1 VNSYYSET
9 TITNLLNLSDDYDMK
24 KSQIFKGKTAWITG
38 ASSGIGESL
47 VYELVRRGSN
57 VIASSIDA
65 EGLER
70 VKAGCTGKS
79 EMVHCYP
86 FDLAETSAIH
96 LVVKQ
101 VIEKAGKI
109 DYLFNI
115 GGISQRARI
124 DETPLWL
131 DRKIFEINYFGTIA
145 LTKAVLPYM
154 VTQQSG
160 HILATSSISGRF
172 GFPLRSAY
180 SASKQALHGFF
191 ETLYLENKIN
201 NIRVSVII
209 PGRVRTAIS
218 LHALDSEGK
227 EHGKLDDG
235 QANGISPEK
244 AAEIIIKGMLKN
256 KREIL
261 VGKNELIMLHIRR
274 YFPWLFF
281 RIADKIK
288 A

>member
-1 VNSYYSET
+1 
-9 TITNLLNLSDDYDMK
+9 MK
-24 KSQIFKGKTAWITG
+24 NKKFIGKTAWITG

-47 VYELVRRGSN
+47 VYEFVNMGAA
-57 VIASSIDA
+57 VIASSNDLP
-65 EGLER
+65 GLER
-70 VKAGCTGKS
+70 VKAACDDKS
-79 EMVHCYP
+79 GLVHCVP
-86 FDLAETSAIH
+86 FDLSDTSEINK
-96 LVVKQ
+96 LVEQ
-101 VIEKAGKI
+101 IINEFRQI
-109 DYLFNI
+109 DFLINL

-131 DRKIFEINYFGTIA
+131 DRRIFEVNYFGTIA

-154 VTQQSG
+154 VRRQSG

-191 ETLYLENKIN
+191 ETLYLENKKN
-201 NIRVSVII
+201 NIRSSVII

-218 LHALDSEGK
+218 LHALNGEGE
-227 EHGKLDDG
+227 EHGKLDEG
-235 QANGISPEK
+235 QAKGILPSQAAKIIINGI
-244 AAEIIIKGMLKN
+244 LKN

-261 VGKNELIMLHIRR
+261 VGRSELILLYIRR
-274 YFPWLFF
+274 YWPWLFF

-288 A
+288 ST

>member
-1 VNSYYSET
+1 
-9 TITNLLNLSDDYDMK
+9 MK
-24 KSQIFKGKTAWITG
+24 KERFFIDKIVWITG
-38 ASSGIGESL
+38 ASSGIGEAL
-47 VYELVRRGSN
+47 VYEFVSRGAT
-57 VIASSIDA
+57 VIASSNDLI
-65 EGLER
+65 GLER
-70 VKAGCTGKS
+70 VKKACAEKS
-79 EMVHCYP
+79 DMVFCVP
-86 FDLAETSAIH
+86 FDLSDTSEINSIVDQQISET
-96 LVVKQ
+96 
-101 VIEKAGKI
+101 GRI
-109 DYLFNI
+109 DFLLNI

-154 VTQQSG
+154 IKQQSG

-191 ETLYLENKIN
+191 ETLFLENKKF
-201 NIRVSVII
+201 NIRSSVII

-218 LHALDSEGK
+218 YHALDAKGK
-227 EHGKLDDG
+227 EHGKMDDG
-235 QANGISPEK
+235 LAKGILPEK
-244 AAEIIIKGMLKN
+244 AAKIIINGIIKN

-261 VGKNELIMLHIRR
+261 VGGSELIFLHIRR
-274 YFPWLFF
+274 YCPWLFF

-288 A
+288 ST

>member
-1 VNSYYSET
+1 
-9 TITNLLNLSDDYDMK
+9 MK
-24 KSQIFKGKTAWITG
+24 DSVFTGKVVWITG

-47 VYELVRRGSN
+47 VYEFVKRGAR
-57 VIASSIDA
+57 VIASSNDMP
-65 EGLER
+65 GLLR
-70 VKAGCTGKS
+70 VKEACESKS
-79 EMVHCYP
+79 GMLHCVP
-86 FDLAETSAIH
+86 FDLSDTTGIENIAAQQISAF
-96 LVVKQ
+96 
-101 VIEKAGKI
+101 GKI
-109 DYLFNI
+109 DFLLNI

-154 VTQQSG
+154 IRQKSG

-191 ETLYLENKIN
+191 ETLYLENKSS
-201 NIRVSVII
+201 NIKTSVII
-209 PGRVRTAIS
+209 PGRVNTSIS
-218 LHALDSEGK
+218 FHALNPEGK
-227 EHGKLDDG
+227 EHGQLDDG
-235 QANGISPEK
+235 QARGISAGR
-244 AAEIIIKGMLKN
+244 AAKIIIRGIERD

-261 VGKNELIMLHIRR
+261 VGRSELLLLHIRR
-274 YFPWLFF
+274 YLPWLFF

-288 A
+288 ST

>member
-1 VNSYYSET
+1 MRK
-9 TITNLLNLSDDYDMK
+9 DKMFD
-24 KSQIFKGKTAWITG
+24 GKRAWITG
-38 ASSGIGESL
+38 ASSGIGEAL
-47 VYELVRRGSN
+47 VYEFAKRGATLIISSN
-57 VIASSIDA
+57 DLP
-65 EGLER
+65 GLER
-70 VKAGCTGKS
+70 VKAACPDDKKIT
-79 EMVHCYP
+79 CAP
-86 FDLAETSAIH
+86 FDLSDTSGIETIVEQQLKGPA
-96 LVVKQ
+96 
-101 VIEKAGKI
+101 KI
-109 DYLFNI
+109 DYLINI

-154 VTQQSG
+154 LRKQSG

-191 ETLYLENKIN
+191 ETLYLENKPN
-201 NIRVSVII
+201 NIRTSVII
-209 PGRVRTAIS
+209 PGRVRTSIS
-218 LHALDSEGK
+218 FHALDPEGK

-235 QANGISPEK
+235 QAKGVLPQR
-244 AAEIIIKGMLKN
+244 AAEIIIRGMLKN

-261 VGKNELIMLHIRR
+261 VGKSELIMLHIRR
-274 YFPWLFF
+274 YCPWLFF

-288 A
+288 SM